1 MELYTSMYLRSSI
14 EGVKHNTPNFFQIVP
29 WILLDLAWKFHK
41 NPFMRFPIML
51 LTDKPTNRDE
61 NITLAV
67 RRR

>member
-61 NITLAV
+61 NITFAV